1 MTEQTE
7 KPKKSE
13 STSISGSEIILL
25 FLFGPIVLVWLGLG
39 ARIIWAAS
47 ADRAMV
53 SEMEP
58 LLLGLS

>member
-39 ARIIWAAS
+39 CPFGVNQNQKR
-47 ADRAMV
+47 RTHN
-53 SEMEP
+53 
-58 LLLGLS
+58 LGGIG